1 MPAKEVTSTFR
12 TGDWVVVTEPG
23 PWFGKTGDITVVPD
37 NLRDRA
43 DWIVIVT
50 AGGQGVGFFEEHL
63 MLDPREWS

>member
-1 MPAKEVTSTFR
+1 MENERTNAFR
-12 TGDWVVVTEPG
+12 QGDWAIVVELG
-23 PWFGKTGDITVVPD
+23 PWFGKSGEVMPVPD

-63 MLDPREWS
+63 MLDPRVR